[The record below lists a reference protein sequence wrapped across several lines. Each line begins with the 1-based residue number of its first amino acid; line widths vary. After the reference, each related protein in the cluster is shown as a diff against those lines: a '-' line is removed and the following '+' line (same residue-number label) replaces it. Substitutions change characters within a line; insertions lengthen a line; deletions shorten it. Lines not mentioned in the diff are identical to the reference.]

1 MKLAREMDTIN
12 EVAGD
17 RSSKEEGGE
26 SLGDFMTE
34 WPQSIQYM
42 EEATGLR
49 IALPIIGFFMAP
61 IAAPF
66 CCLGLLCHHSMK
78 LHKTWFA
85 RYIVTVATLSFAAI
99 IVNWSIFILV
109 IMDHYNVLDHT
120 LKEVSLDIW
129 GPLEGYLCLYV
140 WYVVVLMR
148 HFMFLTADKYDHCP
162 KKLRLLRGVEFEP
175 PVLQP
180 ATELPCRDVPSLV
193 HRIWAISDLT
203 TGAAHDPEGSEAASD
218 VYTNCGEDES
228 TTMDASCPSSDD
240 DSLVAV
246 EGKGTMQNRTWMFII
261 MVSFVVALLEAII
274 THNFFD
280 SANTSESS
288 SLSSASS
295 GESSS
300 LSVVPTTTI
309 TNLIV
314 CLSAVSQMVTAA
326 LINLVV
332 IALLMIYY
340 RQLNALRHFS
350 EMTSFFEESSSR
362 HCRVVID
369 IRSTRNVLLWHE
381 ARTYV
386 VDQIMLPNS
395 FLRTVF
401 DPTCALMLLF
411 LLAGGA
417 YVMMF
422 HFFLLIK
429 IDKVSFLVIWNTALA
444 LAFFYVVTSFTRKIM
459 RALHD
464 QVSLLTVGKLQV
476 LEELRSRMADKWGRV
491 QGTPEEIADAER
503 LAKVVFGPAF
513 CKEVFLDDVEKGRK
527 AWRQGM
533 MRMNAWRKRQTKTAE
548 ELRRTERMLEVLEPV
563 FFANAITKSAWEAV
577 GDSVSTQ
584 GPSYL
589 VPPCGTSSCI
599 PPMSVHLN
607 PLEAPHRKKAEIY
620 RRMRVLESVVI
631 HAEHRSVKPNIL
643 GIVLQDHLFVVVV
656 VSLTLNLVLLT
667 KLTMAEET
675 VAW

>member
-12 EVAGD
+12 EAAGD
-17 RSSKEEGGE
+17 RSDEEGE

-42 EEATGLR
+42 EEATAPR

-61 IAAPF
+61 IVAPF

-78 LHKTWFA
+78 MHKTWFG
-85 RYIVTVATLSFAAI
+85 RYIVTVASLSFAAI
-99 IVNWSIFILV
+99 IVNWSMFILLL
-109 IMDHYNVLDHT
+109 MDHYNILEHT
-120 LKEVSLDIW
+120 LEEVSLDIW

-148 HFMFLTADKYDHCP
+148 HFMFLTADKYDHYP

-240 DSLVAV
+240 DSLEDI

-261 MVSFVVALLEAII
+261 MASFLVALLQGAI
-274 THNFFD
+274 THNCFD
-280 SANTSESS
+280 DAVTSDSS
-288 SLSSASS
+288 SGSSGSSASAATETTLT
-295 GESSS
+295 GLIIS
-300 LSVVPTTTI
+300 LSAI
-309 TNLIV
+309 
-314 CLSAVSQMVTAA
+314 SQFVTAA

-395 FLRTVF
+395 FLRTVC

-429 IDKVSFLVIWNTALA
+429 IDKVSFLVIWNTVFALS
-444 LAFFYVVTSFTRKIM
+444 FFYVITSFTRKIM
-459 RALHD
+459 RTLHD
-464 QVSLLTVGKLQV
+464 QISLLTVGKLQV

-513 CKEVFLDDVEKGRK
+513 CKEVFLDDAAKGRK

-548 ELRRTERMLEVLEPV
+548 ELRRAERMLEVLEPV
-563 FFANAITKSAWEAV
+563 FFANTITKSAWEAV

-589 VPPCGTSSCI
+589 VPPCGTASCI
-599 PPMSVHLN
+599 PPVSVHLN